1 MKRKTSIMFARV
13 AFAACACVL
22 MVSGCARVA
31 DPNLLYA
38 RSGMVAVDGDTIAY
52 GKERIR
58 LLRIDAPE
66 MPGHRCP
73 AGRRSSC
80 VDDDP
85 EWAGEARRYLQDILD
100 SHPITCRREGKD
112 VYGRTLAEC
121 YTDDSLPTESV
132 NNLMLT
138 SGMAV
143 PYRRY

>member
-1 MKRKTSIMFARV
+1 MKTSIMFAC
-13 AFAACACVL
+13 ATACVCTV

-31 DPNLLYA
+31 DPNLLQDQT
-38 RSGMVAVDGDTIAY
+38 GMVAVDGDTIAN

-66 MPGHRCP
+66 MPGHTCP

-85 EWAGEARRYLQDILD
+85 VWAGQSQRYLQDILD
-100 SHPITCRREGKD
+100 SHPISCHRKGKD

-121 YTDDSLPTESV
+121 WMNGYHSDSV
-132 NNLMLT
+132 NDQMLT